1 MWYQHDVRL
10 LAMFAATSLLAIAC
24 GGASRPSS
32 SVTPAP
38 SATAAALNP
47 VRIDRARDGLPDGY
61 EVTDVAGRTAPYAQ
75 WGLAAG
81 WTADPAQC
89 GPLADPVPAPAS
101 AKGWSASGPG
111 GIVYAVV
118 AGSSQP
124 VSFDT
129 AVFADCAQ
137 WTVTGGRTT
146 GAVSVTTGPSI
157 DGAETIA
164 LSTAATTVVEGG
176 TETHSHADTVSAYLN
191 DYVVS
196 VTVMTD
202 PGSPS
207 PQLGP
212 DFASTLLVESVA
224 KMRG

>member
-10 LAMFAATSLLAIAC
+10 FAMFAATALLVTAC
-24 GGASRPSS
+24 GGQSRPSS
-32 SVTPAP
+32 SVTSVP
-38 SATAAALNP
+38 SATSAAVNP
-47 VRIDRARDGLPDGY
+47 ARIDRARDALPDGY
-61 EVTDVAGRTAPYAQ
+61 EVSDVAGRIAPYAQ

-81 WTADPAQC
+81 WTAEPAQC

-118 AGSSQP
+118 AGSSQQA
-124 VSFDT
+124 SFDA
-129 AVFADCAQ
+129 AVIAECAQ

-146 GAVSVTTGPSI
+146 AAVSATAGPSI
-157 DGAETIA
+157 DGAATVA
-164 LSTAATTVVEGG
+164 LSIAATTVVEGG

-191 DYVVS
+191 DYVAS

-202 PGSPS
+202 PGAPN
-207 PQLGP
+207 PQLGR
-212 DFASTLLVESVA
+212 DFASTLLVESVTQL
-224 KMRG
+224 RG